1 MPQHAGNNGG
11 GGKRG
16 SRGKPGFDLED
27 RVQRAKDRLQQIMP
41 SGPRAVVLIAVL
53 ALAGIVAWTAFYTV
67 PSDSVAVVQRF
78 GRYVKNVPPGLHFKL
93 PLGVDAATIVP
104 VKRQLKQEF
113 GFKLKKAGF
122 ISIDPNTLPLHMTGS
137 HSLILRPQP
146 LVRHPTI
153 ARHSWSRNK
162 GRRTE

>member
-1 MPQHAGNNGG
+1 MPQHTGNNGG
-11 GGKRG
+11 GGPAGANPVSIARIG
-16 SRGKPGFDLED
+16 SSG
-27 RVQRAKDRLQQIMP
+27 QRTGSSRSCRAARARSSSLPP
-41 SGPRAVVLIAVL
+41 SFWPASSHGWPSTRFRA
-53 ALAGIVAWTAFYTV
+53 T
-67 PSDSVAVVQRF
+67 PSLLFSVSAS
-78 GRYVKNVPPGLHFKL
+78 GLHVKL
-93 PLGVDAATIVP
+93 PLGFDAATIVP

-122 ISIDPNTLPLHMTGS
+122 ISIDPNTLPLHMAGS